1 MMNARKYFRKNG
13 TFMMATETVRMSLL
27 SLLLAIVV
35 SGIIMAIVRYNPFE
49 AFSAIFTGAFGS
61 LRAISQTLVHATP
74 LMFTGLAFTIAKKAS
89 LINIGVE
96 GQMYMGAIATAWIGA
111 MDIGLPAIVHLPLAI
126 FIGAMAGSL
135 FAGLVGYLKV
145 RYGSN
150 EVIATIVLNTIA
162 INITGYLANY
172 PLKAEGPTA
181 QTNRILPTAELPR
194 LIQGYQLT
202 AAFFI
207 AIAVCIIIYFIMNKS
222 LLGYEIRCV
231 GYNRMAAQT
240 AGIPIGKVMVV
251 TMLISGA
258 VAGLAGA
265 MLILGVDKRFIV
277 GFSPGYGYNGIA
289 VAALAADNPIGVVF
303 AGLIFGALNA
313 GSMVLNRTTRIPTDF
328 INVIQAFVII
338 FVSAPL
344 LVKDILPFHKLKKIP
359 LWFGLRTMRGTKVVG
374 GSDDE

>member
-1 MMNARKYFRKNG
+1 MTIRRNLFRNG
-13 TFMMATETVRMSLL
+13 GNLLAATETIRMSTL
-27 SLLLAIVV
+27 SLLLAMVV
-35 SGIIMAIVRYNPFE
+35 SAIIMAICRYNPFE
-49 AFSAIFTGAFGS
+49 AFGAIFTGAFGNS
-61 LRAISQTLVHATP
+61 RAISQTLVHATP

-111 MDIGLPAIVHLPLAI
+111 LDFGLPAVLHLPLAI
-126 FIGAMAGSL
+126 LFGAVAGAL
-135 FAGLVGYLKV
+135 LAGLVGFLKV
-145 RYGSN
+145 RFGSN
-150 EVIATIVLNTIA
+150 EVISTIVLNTIA

-172 PLKAEGPTA
+172 PLKADGPTA

-194 LIQGYQLT
+194 LFQGYQLT

-207 AIAVCIIIYFIMNKS
+207 AIAVCAIIYLVMNKS

-231 GYNRMAAQT
+231 GYNRLAAQT
-240 AGIPIGKVMVV
+240 AGIPIGRVMVV

-265 MLILGVDKRFIV
+265 MLVLGVDKRFIV
-277 GFSPGYGYNGIA
+277 GFSPGYGYNGIS

-344 LVKDILPFHKLKKIP
+344 LVKDILPFHKLRRKHDK
-359 LWFGLRTMRGTKVVG
+359 
-374 GSDDE
+374 